1 MRRPRLG
8 CASAA
13 GAGFRLSGFDLLLSG
28 LTGLI
33 YGLDLLLPSGEAVII
48 LLIFVIVLAGRTQN
62 RARLVVWTG
71 ICMALTIGGYFVRHG
86 LIFNP
91 DYTARRAACIFAF
104 LAAVAVLLRNQSLAR
119 TRGERALL
127 LEGAAAA
134 IFTRDATGRI
144 LSWSKGA
151 EALYGW
157 PEGLALGRNSHALL
171 REEDAPPRAEAST
184 ALAATGC
191 WRGEIHRRT
200 AAGAPVIIL
209 CDCVLQARG
218 RGDPPIILESG
229 TDVTQYKALQAQ
241 LRESETHV
249 RSIFEMASVAI
260 WEEDL
265 SLLAADFAAQRARI
279 GDYEAY
285 FSAHAEHAAQCMA
298 RVGLGR
304 YNQEAALLMNGG
316 ALPLATGTLLR
327 FCPAKVGVSYLAA
340 ALSGSPSFQAE
351 TSFLAPGGAQRH
363 VLISAKFSSAKFSR
377 RDALP
382 GQALLSAVDIT
393 MQKQAEDDLAALTA
407 RLGQMNRNA
416 TLGELAS
423 MVRGHVENPLAVIA
437 GNSAAAA
444 ALLRADDGAE
454 AQVSALMRQVIQE
467 AKAASGSI
475 ARIREFLRRGQPGP
489 QGRPAGALLQAVA
502 ALLERDFSANLVS
515 LRLELEPNLP
525 EIPRGGF
532 WLEHVVLYI
541 LLAFLRDLANADAR
555 NRRLRLSAETVS
567 GGVVLEFQPGFHQAR
582 QREKVD
588 GLAHLGEGF
597 CLCRAAV
604 EAHGGHIVAWAHGG
618 RLTSLTV
625 SFPV

>member
-8 CASAA
+8 GVLAA
-13 GAGFRLSGFDLLLSG
+13 GAGIRLSGFDLLLGG

-33 YGLDLLLPSGEAVII
+33 YGFDLLLPSGEAVII

-134 IFTRDATGRI
+134 IFTRDAKGLI

-171 REEDAPPRAEAST
+171 REENTPQRAEADA
-184 ALAATGC
+184 ALAASGR

-218 RGDPPIILESG
+218 RGNPPIILESG

-265 SLLAADFAAQRARI
+265 SFLAADFAAPRARI

-298 RVGLGR
+298 RIGLGR

-316 ALPLATGTLLR
+316 TLPLATGTLLR
-327 FCPAKVGVSYLAA
+327 FCPAKVGASYLAA
-340 ALSGSPSFQAE
+340 ALSGRPSFQAE

-363 VLISAKFSSAKFSR
+363 VLISAKFTR
-377 RDALP
+377 RDVLP
-382 GQALLSAVDIT
+382 SQALLSAVDIT
-393 MQKQAEDDLAALTA
+393 MQKRAEDDLAALTA

-444 ALLRADDGAE
+444 ALLRADHGAE
-454 AQVSALMRQVIQE
+454 AQVSALMRQVILE
-467 AKAASGSI
+467 AKAASGRI

-489 QGRPAGALLQAVA
+489 QGRPVSTLLQAVA

-525 EIPRGGF
+525 EVPRGGF
-532 WLEHVVLYI
+532 WLKHVVLYI
-541 LLAFLRDLANADAR
+541 LLAFLRDLANADVR
-555 NRRLRLSAETVS
+555 NRRLRLSAETAS
-567 GGVVLEFQPGFHQAR
+567 GGVVLEFQPGFHQGR
-582 QREKVD
+582 QGEKID
-588 GLAHLGEGF
+588 GLAYFGEGF

-604 EAHGGHIVAWAHGG
+604 EAHGGQIVAWAHGD

-625 SFPV
+625 SFPI